1 MQNPFLGVFL
11 HAVGGFSAGSFYLPL
26 KKINQWSWESGWLVN
41 GVFSWLLAPWIVAFI
56 TVPDLLGIL
65 SKSDFGTVSWTY
77 FFGVLWGVGGLT
89 FGLTM
94 RYLGIG
100 LGMSIAL
107 GLTAVFGTLVPPIYD
122 GSIDSIMNQFSGQV
136 VIFGVVVSLIGIGI
150 CALAGARKDAE
161 LSESQKVEGV
171 KEFNLKKGIIVALF
185 AGVMS
190 SCFAFGIQA
199 GKPLA
204 EAASLTGTQPLWV
217 NGPVFIMI
225 LFGGATTNLTW
236 CLVLNIK
243 NGTYRD
249 YINKDQPLLRNY
261 LFSTLAG
268 AIWYCQY
275 MFYGMGTTQMGKH
288 DFASWSI
295 HMAFIIIFSTLWGFV
310 TREWSGVGRK
320 TLSIVVAGLFI
331 LILSTVIIGYGNS
344 L

>member
-1 MQNPFLGVFL
+1 MQNPFLGVLL

-26 KKINQWSWESGWLVN
+26 KKIDNWSWESSWLVN
-41 GVFSWLLAPWIVAFI
+41 GVFSWLIAPLVVALFS
-56 TVPDLLGIL
+56 VPGLFEILGNSNLDTIL
-65 SKSDFGTVSWTY
+65 WTY
-77 FFGVLWGVGGLT
+77 FFGILWGVGGLT

-122 GSIDSIMNQFSGQV
+122 GSISTILSEVSGQV
-136 VIFGVVVSLIGIGI
+136 VILGVIISLAGIGI
-150 CALAGARKDAE
+150 CALAGTRKDRE
-161 LSESQKVEGV
+161 LSDSQKEQGV
-171 KEFNLKKGIIVALF
+171 KEFNLKKGIIVAIF

-204 EAASLTGTQPLWV
+204 EAAVLTGTTKLWV
-217 NGPVFIMI
+217 NGPVFIII
-225 LFGGATTNLTW
+225 LLGGATTNLTW
-236 CLVLNIK
+236 CMTLNIK
-243 NGTYRD
+243 NKTYKD
-249 YINKDQPLLRNY
+249 YVDHDRPLLRNY
-261 LFSTLAG
+261 IFGILAG
-268 AIWYCQY
+268 GIWYCQY

-310 TREWSGVGRK
+310 TKEWSGVKRK
-320 TLSIVVAGLFI
+320 TLNIVVVGLVV
-331 LILSTVIIGYGNS
+331 LIISTIIIGYGNS
-344 L
+344 I